1 MKHLNRTY
9 LKIFLYSALVI
20 IVIGFGANIYAE
32 NYLRKYLVQHVLTND
47 SIPYHIETGKLSVN
61 ILTGSVC
68 AKMVSI
74 QSRDTSHS
82 GSNNK
87 INLQVA
93 EVRISGVS
101 YTKLLFKKSLHIS
114 KLNLEKPVLHITN
127 FDTLTSKKDSS
138 VLVNLYTLI
147 QGNLKSMQLN
157 SFKIVNGS
165 ITVTSRDTADLL
177 VSLSAFN
184 LELADI
190 SADSTLNTSGRRFEM
205 GAMDGNIKS
214 ITGHFLKGLYAFNV
228 SSLDISGEDGM
239 LSIDSVFLRPAV
251 EKEKFAI
258 KLGYQTDCIQ
268 LKLAD
273 FKVYSNSFPEIL
285 ELGSL
290 MLEKIEISEMVLT
303 DYRDKNLPNAQGVKP
318 LPREML
324 YSFPVKLSI
333 DQILLKKAKIT
344 YIELA
349 TGKSESGSISFSNV
363 KGEITNISNM
373 HPDDTMKINGTGYLM
388 NQAAVSSQLAFPLNG
403 NTFTVSVNM
412 EAFDMR
418 ILNPMV
424 RNLAPIEIVDGKAI
438 SMQMWCAANENSGSG
453 QMTFIYSDLK
463 VNAFAKNENKGKTLM
478 TGMKNFVANELILE
492 KNNPKDEVIRVGKVA
507 YNRNPEKN
515 IINYSWN
522 LIFSGFKS
530 SIGITEEKTR

>member
-9 LKIFLYSALVI
+9 LKIFLYSALAI
-20 IVIGFGANIYAE
+20 IIIGFGANIYAE

-61 ILTGSVC
+61 ILTGSIC
-68 AKMVSI
+68 AKTVSV
-74 QSRDTSHS
+74 QSRDTSQS
-82 GSNNK
+82 GSNNQV
-87 INLQVA
+87 NLQVA

-138 VLVNLYTLI
+138 ALVNLYTLI

-157 SFKIVNGS
+157 SFQIVNGS

-184 LELADI
+184 LELTDI

-205 GAMDGNIKS
+205 GEMEGNIKS

-239 LSIDSVFLRPAV
+239 LSIDSVSLGPAV
-251 EKEKFAI
+251 EKEKFAT

-285 ELGSL
+285 EIGSL
-290 MLEKIEISEMVLT
+290 ILEKIEINEMVLT
-303 DYRDKNLPNAQGVKP
+303 DYRDKNLPNAHGVKP

-333 DQILLKKAKIT
+333 DQILLKKATIT

-349 TGKSESGSISFSNV
+349 NGKSESGSISFSNV

-403 NTFTVSVNM
+403 NTFTASVNM
-412 EAFDMR
+412 GAFDMR

-438 SMQMWCAANENSGSG
+438 SMQMWCAADENSGSG
-453 QMTFIYSDLK
+453 QMTFIYSDLQ
-463 VNAFAKNENKGKTLM
+463 VNAFAKNERKGKTLM

-492 KNNPKDEVIRVGKVA
+492 KNNPKDEVTRVGKVA
-507 YNRNPEKN
+507 YTRNPEKN

-530 SIGITEEKTR
+530 SIGLTEEKTR

>member
-9 LKIFLYSALVI
+9 LKIFLYTALAI

-32 NYLRKYLVQHVLTND
+32 NYLRKYLVQHLLTND

-68 AKMVSI
+68 AKTVSV

-177 VSLSAFN
+177 ISLSAFN

-205 GAMDGNIKS
+205 GEMDGNIES

-239 LSIDSVFLRPAV
+239 LSIDSVFLGPAV

-268 LKLAD
+268 LKLAG

-363 KGEITNISNM
+363 KGDITNISNM

-403 NTFTVSVNM
+403 NTFTASVNM
-412 EAFDMR
+412 GAFDMR

-438 SMQMWCAANENSGSG
+438 SMQMWCAADENAGSG
-453 QMTFIYSDLK
+453 QMTFIYSDLQ
-463 VNAFAKNENKGKTLM
+463 VNAFAKNESKGKTII
-478 TGMKNFVANELILE
+478 TGMKNFVANEIILE
-492 KNNPKDEVIRVGKVA
+492 KNNPKDEVTRVGKVA
-507 YNRNPEKN
+507 YARNPEKN

-530 SIGITEEKTR
+530 SIGLTEEKSR

>member
-9 LKIFLYSALVI
+9 LKIFLYTALAI

-47 SIPYHIETGKLSVN
+47 SIPYRIETGKLSLN

-68 AKMVSI
+68 VKMVTVNSK
-74 QSRDTSHS
+74 DTSKS
-82 GSNNK
+82 GSNNL
-87 INLQVA
+87 IDLQVA
-93 EVRISGVS
+93 EVKISGVN
-101 YTKLLFKKSLHIS
+101 YLKLLFKKSLHIN
-114 KLNLEKPVLHITN
+114 KLNLQEPVLHITN
-127 FDTLTSKKDSS
+127 FDTVTSKKDSS
-138 VLVNLYTLI
+138 ALVNLYTLI
-147 QGNLKSMQLN
+147 EGNLNSMHLN
-157 SFKIVNGS
+157 SFNIVNGK
-165 ITVTSRDTADLL
+165 ITVTARDTADMM

-190 SADSTLNTSGRRFEM
+190 SADSTLSASGRRFEM
-205 GAMDGNIKS
+205 GEMEGNIKS

-228 SSLDISGEDGM
+228 SSLDISGKDGM
-239 LSIDSVFLRPAV
+239 LSIDSVFLGPAV

-268 LKLAD
+268 LKLAG

-290 MLEKIEISEMVLT
+290 MLEKIEINELVLT
-303 DYRDKNLPNAQGVKP
+303 DYRDKNLPNAQGIKP

-324 YSFPVKLSI
+324 YAFPVELSI
-333 DQILLKKAKIT
+333 GQLVLSKATIT

-349 TGKSESGSISFSNV
+349 AGKNESGAISFSNV
-363 KGEITNISNM
+363 KGDITNISNM
-373 HPDDTMKINGTGYLM
+373 HPEDTMKINATGYLM

-403 NTFTVSVNM
+403 NTFTASVNM
-412 EAFDMR
+412 GAFDMR

-438 SMQMWCAANENSGSG
+438 SMQMWCAADENAGSG
-453 QMTFIYSDLK
+453 QMTFIYSDLQ
-463 VNAFAKNENKGKTLM
+463 VNAFAKNESKGKTFI
-478 TGMKNFVANELILE
+478 TGMKNFVANEIILE
-492 KNNPKDEVIRVGKVA
+492 KNNPKDEITRVGKVA
-507 YNRNPEKN
+507 YARNPEKN

-530 SIGITEEKTR
+530 SIGLTEEKSR

>member
-9 LKIFLYSALVI
+9 LKIFLYSALAI

-68 AKMVSI
+68 AKMVSV

-205 GAMDGNIKS
+205 GEMDGNIES

-228 SSLDISGEDGM
+228 SSLDISGEDGI
-239 LSIDSVFLRPAV
+239 LSIDSVSLGPAV
-251 EKEKFAI
+251 EKEKFAT

-403 NTFTVSVNM
+403 NTFTASVNM

-507 YNRNPEKN
+507 YTRNPEKN

>member
-9 LKIFLYSALVI
+9 LKIFLYSALAI
-20 IVIGFGANIYAE
+20 IIIGFGANIYAE

-61 ILTGSVC
+61 ILTGSIC
-68 AKMVSI
+68 AKTVSV
-74 QSRDTSHS
+74 QSRDTSQS
-82 GSNNK
+82 GSNNQV
-87 INLQVA
+87 NLQVA

-138 VLVNLYTLI
+138 ALVNLYTLI

-157 SFKIVNGS
+157 SFQIVNGS

-184 LELADI
+184 LELTDI

-205 GAMDGNIKS
+205 GEMEGNIKS

-239 LSIDSVFLRPAV
+239 LSIDSVSLGPSV
-251 EKEKFAI
+251 EKEKFAT

-285 ELGSL
+285 EIGSL
-290 MLEKIEISEMVLT
+290 ILEKIEINEMVLT
-303 DYRDKNLPNAQGVKP
+303 DYRDKNLPNAQGVKS

-333 DQILLKKAKIT
+333 DQILLKKATIT

-349 TGKSESGSISFSNV
+349 NGKSESGSISFSNV

-403 NTFTVSVNM
+403 NTFTASVNM
-412 EAFDMR
+412 GAFDMP

-424 RNLAPIEIVDGKAI
+424 RNLAPIEIVDGKAN
-438 SMQMWCAANENSGSG
+438 SMQMWCAADENAGSG
-453 QMTFIYSDLK
+453 QMTFLYSDLQ
-463 VNAFAKNENKGKTLM
+463 VNAFAKNESKGKTLM

-492 KNNPKDEVIRVGKVA
+492 KNNPKDEVTRVGKVA
-507 YNRNPEKN
+507 YTRNPEKN

-530 SIGITEEKTR
+530 SIGLTEEKTR